1 MVHFISR
8 RTSWWQTG
16 TIAPEP
22 KYLVATGQQ
31 QADEV
36 SAGAWLSQVRGQ
48 SQNGDVLVVVHGFN
62 TNRNGA
68 LETAKLIKAAVGA
81 MHYKGAVVAY
91 DWPTSS
97 EDGLRGFLNKLLGLA
112 RLYKKDKQTANDMDD
127 KLVRDLQFLFEADG
141 LNVHI
146 LAHSMGCY
154 LTTLGIGHAEQWLGL
169 RAPFDQIV
177 FGAADVD
184 RELLVP
190 DKWGGKALNRR
201 CARVT
206 HYNSAHDEVLDI
218 GGKIIFGG
226 SKRSGRH
233 GLEPGAPDRFIGVSM
248 GERYGVAH
256 PKHEQSTRLSHNW
269 YLRDGKWLAD
279 LVLTLQGKDETAM
292 PTRRADAGNWIL
304 KET

>member
-22 KYLVATGQQ
+22 KFLVATGQQ

-36 SAGAWLSQVRGQ
+36 SEGAWLTEVRAQ
-48 SQNGDVLVVVHGFN
+48 SQNGEVLVVVHGFN

-68 LETAKLIKAAVGA
+68 LETAKLVKADVGA

-97 EDGLRGFLNKLLGLA
+97 EDGLRGFWNKIFGLQ
-112 RLYKKDKQTANDMDD
+112 RLYKKDKKTANDMDD
-127 KLVRDLQFLFEADG
+127 TLIRDLKPLFEAPG
-141 LNVHI
+141 IKVHI

-154 LTTLGIGHAEQWLGL
+154 LTTLGIGHAEQWLGN
-169 RAPFDQIV
+169 RQPFEQIV

-184 RELLVP
+184 KVLLVP
-190 DKWGGKALNRR
+190 DQWGGKALNRR
-201 CARVT
+201 CKRLT
-206 HYNSAHDEVLDI
+206 HYNSVHDQVLDTSGQI
-218 GGKIIFGG
+218 MHGGG
-226 SKRSGRH
+226 KRSGKH
-233 GLEPGAPDRFIGVSM
+233 GLEAGAPDRFASVSV
-248 GERYGVAH
+248 GERYVAVIPDH
-256 PKHEQSTRLSHNW
+256 LKTTRLSHNW
-269 YLRDGKWLAD
+269 YLKDEKWLAD
-279 LVLTLQGKDETAM
+279 MVLTLQGKAKAAM
-292 PTRRADAGNWIL
+292 PTRRDAAGGWIL